1 MDLFARATE
10 AVLQDAG
17 VKSAVLVG
25 HSMGTP
31 VARQFYRLYP
41 KKTSAIVVVDG
52 ALRPFTTNKEVI
64 ARIVARYEAA
74 DYKQNIGA
82 FVDSAFSKEA
92 PAGLRQSV
100 KAIMQ
105 SAPQHVAV
113 GATKGLVDPAIWKD
127 DEIKVPLLMVLAKNP
142 FWTADYEKYVR
153 KLAPQ
158 VDYRVMD
165 GVGHFLMMEKP
176 AEFNAILTEFL
187 KKQGV
192 LKP

>member
-1 MDLFARATE
+1 
-10 AVLQDAG
+10 
-17 VKSAVLVG
+17 
-25 HSMGTP
+25 
-31 VARQFYRLYP
+31 
-41 KKTSAIVVVDG
+41 VVVDG

-64 ARIVARYEAA
+64 ARIIARYEGA
-74 DYKQNIGA
+74 DYKEKIGQ
-82 FVDSAFSKEA
+82 FVDRAFSKEA

-113 GATKGLVDPAIWKD
+113 AATRGMVDPAIWKD
-127 DEIKVPLLMVLAKNP
+127 DEIKVPLLVILAKNP

-158 VDYRVMD
+158 VDYQVMD

-176 AEFNAILTEFL
+176 AEFNKRLSAFL
-187 KKQGV
+187 EKQGV